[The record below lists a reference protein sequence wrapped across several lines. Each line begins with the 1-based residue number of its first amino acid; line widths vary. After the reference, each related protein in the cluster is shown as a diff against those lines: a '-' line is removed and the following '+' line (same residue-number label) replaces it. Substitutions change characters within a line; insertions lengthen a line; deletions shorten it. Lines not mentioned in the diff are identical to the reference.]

1 MNVNKKRF
9 RQYVKR
15 TIKNKIVAL
24 MLIILGVL
32 SVFIDGDC
40 TFMIFA
46 VTVSIALFFA
56 KNNYIL

>member
-1 MNVNKKRF
+1 MNVNKKIF
-9 RQYVKR
+9 RQYMKR

-32 SVFIDGDC
+32 SVFIDGDG

-46 VTVSIALFFA
+46 AAVSIALFFS

>member
-9 RQYVKR
+9 RQYMKR
-15 TIKNKIVAL
+15 TFKNKIVAL

-32 SVFIDGDC
+32 SVFIDGDG
-40 TFMIFA
+40 TFMIFVVA
-46 VTVSIALFFA
+46 VSIALFFA